1 MSSAAASSW
10 DTRVASGMMLALQ
23 CLMFLGFYFAV
34 RHVESVA
41 CSAAQQL
48 HSSLRTITLT
58 PAPTLT
64 PTPSHPHPHPPQAEY
79 GHDFNIA
86 FYNAY
91 IGVTIMM
98 LVGFGYLMAFLKCYG
113 LGAVGFTFVITCLAL
128 QAHSRP
134 KTNTHLHNQSTPPPP
149 PTPPPPIHKII
160 PPQQLSHS
168 STSHHPDTS
177 HRARTPQMNIL
188 LRPLIPHGKHLVVNS
203 LSLLDGH
210 FAAATV
216 LISFGALI
224 GKASAYVEN

>member
-1 MSSAAASSW
+1 MCFVTTNRKQFHQVTLKAFRFVGQIMSSAAASSW

-128 QAHSRP
+128 QAQTHT
-134 KTNTHLHNQSTPPPP
+134 KTDTPSYPSTPILPSRK
-149 PTPPPPIHKII
+149 PTPP
-160 PPQQLSHS
+160 
-168 STSHHPDTS
+168 
-177 HRARTPQMNIL
+177 
-188 LRPLIPHGKHLVVNS
+188 
-203 LSLLDGH
+203 
-210 FAAATV
+210 
-216 LISFGALI
+216 
-224 GKASAYVEN
+224 